1 MAAMRAADGEP
12 KPPEV
17 IKCVD
22 YGSSLIFVVVGH
34 DNNGEAG
41 SCKSALARTTS
52 TEWPPGAAAEEHE
65 IEG

>member
-22 YGSSLIFVVVGH
+22 YGSSLIFVAVEH
-34 DNNGEAG
+34 DNSGEAG
-41 SCKSALARTTS
+41 SCKSA
-52 TEWPPGAAAEEHE
+52 
-65 IEG
+65 